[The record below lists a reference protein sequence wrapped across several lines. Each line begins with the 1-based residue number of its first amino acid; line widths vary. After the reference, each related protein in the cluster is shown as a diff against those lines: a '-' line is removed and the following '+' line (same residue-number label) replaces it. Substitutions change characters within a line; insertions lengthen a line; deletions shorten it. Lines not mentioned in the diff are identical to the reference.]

1 MEDLHR
7 PSRAASIDLLADQLI
22 RRAVGMTAQ
31 FDVIIQ
37 IDTRLFP
44 LRIHERMQWQRL
56 QRWSIDTLIQL
67 GPRTGKLAKGPLI
80 QLLNQ
85 LQDGLVQVIQT
96 EELAL
101 AQRRQHPTLN
111 DLNSDRPITP
121 EDAKAWFNHRIN
133 GLQ

>member
-1 MEDLHR
+1 
-7 PSRAASIDLLADQLI
+7 
-22 RRAVGMTAQ
+22 
-31 FDVIIQ
+31 
-37 IDTRLFP
+37 
-44 LRIHERMQWQRL
+44 MQWQRL

-67 GPRTGKLAKGPLI
+67 GPRTGKLAKGPLT

-111 DLNSDRPITP
+111 DLNSDRPITS

-133 GLQ
+133 GLK